1 MPAPFQPRV
10 SAWQRAVDHMFFPV
24 NMWLGEETSAR
35 LGLTPIDHERIRMA
49 LPHCRGRLLDIG
61 CGNNLLVR
69 AHGSGFGVD
78 IHPYPEADALC
89 DSAHLPFRTGAF
101 DTVSLLACLNHI
113 VRRRETLAECRRVL
127 KDDGRLVLTMIPRW
141 IGLFSHPI
149 RKRHDPDQ
157 LGRGIAHEED
167 LGLSTRE
174 IAALLASAGFSLL
187 FRRRFMWALN
197 SVFVANRGRP
207 TRSPI

>member
-1 MPAPFQPRV
+1 MPAPFRPRV
-10 SAWQRAVDHMFFPV
+10 SAWQRAADHVLFPV

-35 LGLTPIDHERIRMA
+35 MGLTPIDHERIRMA

-78 IHPYPEADALC
+78 IHPYPETDALC
-89 DSAHLPFRTGAF
+89 DGAQLPFKTGSF

-141 IGLFSHPI
+141 IGFFSHPI

-174 IAALLASAGFSLL
+174 IAALLASAGFSLV

-197 SVFVANRGRP
+197 SVFVATNGA
-207 TRSPI
+207 